1 MHREED
7 QRAEIEKIQRA
18 VNESLRARRAF
29 RVAKKQGRVVQQRP
43 IVPAIERQHGAET
56 DASQSLQNR
65 PLMMTKTSISP

>member
-1 MHREED
+1 
-7 QRAEIEKIQRA
+7 
-18 VNESLRARRAF
+18 LRARRAF